1 MEKDEIRGYSARI
14 SQANSSELVVIIYEL
29 FMYSFGEA
37 KDAYGAGMIEESVK
51 YMRKAQECVAELR
64 RSLNFKY
71 EISYELERL
80 YKYVNEKLALAI
92 TKRQLVDFESV
103 ENVMQ
108 KLGKSFAEIAKQDKS
123 APIMQNSQKVYAGL
137 TYGKNSLNEVFFD
150 KNQASRGFKA

>member
-1 MEKDEIRGYSARI
+1 MWLS
-14 SQANSSELVVIIYEL
+14 
-29 FMYSFGEA
+29 
-37 KDAYGAGMIEESVK
+37 
-51 YMRKAQECVAELR
+51 LR

-71 EISYELERL
+71 AISYELERL

-92 TKRQLVDFESV
+92 TKRQPVDFESV